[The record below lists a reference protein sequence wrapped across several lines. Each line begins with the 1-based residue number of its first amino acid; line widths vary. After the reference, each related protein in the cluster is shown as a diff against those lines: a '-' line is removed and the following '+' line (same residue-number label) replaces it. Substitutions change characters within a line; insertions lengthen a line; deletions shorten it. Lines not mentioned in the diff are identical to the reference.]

1 MKISELE
8 FEMEI
13 NGVDEADI
21 AEIVDLYK
29 DKEINTNVVDAELV
43 RRGYAKIFS
52 IDYDDYDEGWEDDE
66 YEEIEKFPHKHHL
79 HE

>member
-21 AEIVDLYK
+21 AEIIQLFKGKTV
-29 DKEINTNVVDAELV
+29 NTEVVDAELV
-43 RRGYAKIFS
+43 KRGYTKIFS
-52 IDYDDYDEGWEDDE
+52 VDYDSYDDEWEDEE
-66 YEEIEKFPHKHHL
+66 YEPVAKFPQKHRL
-79 HE
+79 HD